1 MEGYANEL
9 PSIEELEELLERNDL
24 ETLRE
29 ALKGVHPADVADAL
43 EELSAEYAITA
54 FSLLPDFEASEVL
67 DEANSSLT
75 AELME
80 SVDDERI
87 ADLLDTLP
95 MDDAAELL
103 EDLPAVTAERLLDLM
118 EPEESREVRAI
129 LSYPEDSAGRL
140 MTQDVAVL
148 RANWTVSR
156 AFDYLRALTET
167 ETLHYLYVVDAVG
180 RLTGVVPIRNLVLAQ
195 PERTI
200 GEIAIPN
207 PIYVYVNTDQEEM
220 AEVFARYDYTVLP
233 VNDADGKLQGI
244 VTVDDVID
252 ILALETT
259 EDIQQLGGSSPLEQP
274 YFSVPT
280 LVVMRKRV
288 GWLLLLFFAS
298 LLSGSV
304 VAIFNGRISAP
315 IMATLTIF
323 ITLVIGT
330 GGNAGSQTVATIIRA
345 IAVEEVRLGDLWRAL
360 RREIAAGAIMGIVL
374 GTAGFIFATIYA
386 VWQHDNIAVGIHPL
400 RIALVVACTL
410 PLVVVWSNTIAT
422 IIPILAERFKID
434 PTVVSAPMI
443 TTIVDATGL
452 MIYYTLALL
461 LLG

>member
-1 MEGYANEL
+1 MEGYKDEL
-9 PSIEELEELLERNDL
+9 PTIEALENLIERNDL
-24 ETLRE
+24 TALRE
-29 ALKGVHPADVADAL
+29 ALSGVHPADVADVL
-43 EELSAEYAITA
+43 EELSAEDAVTA

-103 EDLPAVTAERLLDLM
+103 EDLPQGTAERLLGLM

-148 RANWTVSR
+148 RANWTVSQ

-180 RLTGVVPIRNLVLAQ
+180 HLTGVVPIRNLVLAQ
-195 PERTI
+195 PHRTI
-200 GEIAIPN
+200 GEIAIPD
-207 PIYVYVNTDQEEM
+207 PIHVYVDTDQEEM
-220 AEVFARYDYTVLP
+220 AEIFARYDYTVLP
-233 VNDADGKLQGI
+233 VNDAEEKLQGI

-252 ILALETT
+252 ILAEETT

-280 LVVMRKRV
+280 WVVMRKRV

-304 VAIFNGRISAP
+304 VAIFNNRISPA

-345 IAVEEVRLGDLWRAL
+345 IAIEEVRLGDLWRAL
-360 RREIAAGAIMGIVL
+360 RREIAAGFMMGAVL
-374 GTAGFIFATIYA
+374 GAAGFIFAAIYA
-386 VWQHDNIAVGIHPL
+386 YLQHDNIAASIHPL

-452 MIYYTLALL
+452 LIYYSLAIFLL
-461 LLG
+461 S